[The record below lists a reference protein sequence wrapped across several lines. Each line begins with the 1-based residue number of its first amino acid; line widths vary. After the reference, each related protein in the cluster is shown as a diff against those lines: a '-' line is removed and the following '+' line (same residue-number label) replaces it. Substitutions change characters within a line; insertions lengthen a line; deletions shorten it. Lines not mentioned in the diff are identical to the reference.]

1 MLHFKVIVLM
11 AIAIGVAVAHP
22 GGAPKQA
29 CEFDPNLTP
38 NHGNATANKETHPYA
53 LTFESDSDPLTYKV
67 TLRGAEDE
75 DTFKGFLVQGRNE
88 NIPFGTFTVL
98 NEFSSIS
105 QLLECKVARVS

>member
-1 MLHFKVIVLM
+1 MWHFNTLILS
-11 AIAIGVAVAHP
+11 AIAIGVALAHP

-29 CEFDPNLTP
+29 CDFLTLT
-38 NHGNATANKETHPYA
+38 HGNATANNETHPYA
-53 LTFESDSDPLTYKV
+53 LTFEKDSDPLTYKV

-98 NEFSSIS
+98 DEFSSIS
-105 QLLECKVARVS
+105 QLLECKVAGVS